1 MSLRWMRERLEEF
14 RGREALIEGD
24 TTLSYDELID
34 MVDQTG
40 ERFRSWG
47 MRAGDCFAFMGDYS
61 LPNVTRFV
69 SALVEGLVAVP
80 IAVKAA
86 DEVARALQAAPKDW
100 YADAD
105 CRLEQAPKQILPA
118 TRHPLLEDLR
128 RRQHPGI
135 IILSS
140 GSTGT
145 PKVVLQDASMLLD
158 RFRHPRNAYRSLV
171 FLLPDHIGGVNN
183 LFSMLTCGST
193 LVIPR
198 NRTPEEI
205 CTLIEKTKVSSIP
218 VTPTFLNLLLISG
231 AHKDYDLSSL
241 KVISYAT
248 EVMPEHTLDAA
259 TKAFPGVRFVQIYG
273 SSELG
278 VFRCKSKSDAS
289 AFVSL
294 KGDGVDLQIR
304 EGRLWVRGMNSML
317 GYLSGE
323 PSGFDADGWYDT
335 GDVVIEEDGYYRFLG
350 RASELINVGGQKV
363 YPTEVESALMSIEGV
378 EECSVYG
385 EQHVLTGQVVAARV
399 KLSTDE
405 SARAFKRRMRQALAS
420 RLESF
425 KIPVIVAL
433 GNSVISHRF
442 KKMRRF
448 ARQDDQ

>member
-1 MSLRWMRERLEEF
+1 LSLRWIRERLEEF
-14 RGREALIEGD
+14 RGREALIEGE
-24 TTLSYDELID
+24 TTLTYDELIEQ
-34 MVDQTG
+34 VDQLA

-47 MRAGDCFAFMGDYS
+47 VTAGDCFAFMGDYS
-61 LPNVTRFV
+61 IPNVTRFV
-69 SALVEGLVAVP
+69 TALVEGLVAVP

-86 DEVARALQAAPKDW
+86 DEVTRALEAVPRDW
-100 YADAD
+100 YAGAD
-105 CRLEQAPKQILPA
+105 CRLDQAPERILPA
-118 TRHPLLEDLR
+118 THHPLLEQLR
-128 RRQHPGI
+128 ERRHPGI

-145 PKVVLQDASMLLD
+145 PKVVLQDASMLLE

-193 LVIPR
+193 LVIPK

-205 CTLIEKTKVSSIP
+205 CELIESRKVSSIP

-231 AHKDYDLSSL
+231 AHKEYDLSSL

-248 EVMPEHTLDAA
+248 EVMPQHTLEAA

-278 VFRCKSKSDAS
+278 VFRCKSKDDAS

-294 KGDGVDLQIR
+294 KGDGVELQVR
-304 EGRLWVRGMNSML
+304 EGRLWVKGMDSML

-323 PSGFDADGWYDT
+323 PSGFDEDGWYDT
-335 GDVVIEEDGYYRFLG
+335 GDVVVEQDGYYRFLG

-363 YPTEVESALMSIEGV
+363 YPTEVESALMSLDGV
-378 EECSVYG
+378 LECSVFG

-399 KLSTDE
+399 KLSTGE
-405 SARAFKRRMRQALAS
+405 SARAFKRRMRQALAA

-425 KIPVIVAL
+425 KIPVVVTL
-433 GNSVISHRF
+433 GDSVISQRF
-442 KKMRRF
+442 KKMRRL
-448 ARQDDQ
+448 AREGEQ